1 MRYRAFFFSIC
12 AALTCDARLAHA
24 QNSQVTPAPIAYPYF
39 EAGRQD
45 IKLTYNHFSIDGS
58 KIGFKVS
65 GSGLN
70 GIYRKALSDK
80 VAIDLNF
87 GGNWI
92 GGDFFTQ
99 SFLVGPGG
107 GAFVGDQQTVTG
119 YSLPGSIN
127 LELQVARSA
136 KASLILFAGGLADF
150 QSLSMKSTTLQY
162 TDTDGNSGFLYNDV
176 WTLAGGGQFGAQA
189 GVLVGPFRL
198 VPYAMMTVQAGMQW
212 ADSPYIT
219 NVQAD
224 PIDPFTSTSMGMD
237 IVYEPWNLSIGS
249 ALQQV
254 AGNKDDGDFKTRSFQ
269 ISWHR

>member
-58 KIGFKVS
+58 KIGFKVA

-70 GIYRKALSDK
+70 GIYRKAFSDK
-80 VAIDLNF
+80 VALDLNL
-87 GGNWI
+87 GGNLV
-92 GGDFFTQ
+92 GGDFLTQ
-99 SFLVGPGG
+99 TLVVKPGG
-107 GAFVGDQQTVTG
+107 FDFVDDNQSIDG
-119 YSLPGSIN
+119 YSISSSIN
-127 LELQVARSA
+127 LELQVFHSA

-150 QSLSMKSTTLQY
+150 SSLSMTSKTQQY
-162 TDTDGNSGFLYNDV
+162 TSNDGTSHFYGNDM
-176 WTLAGGGQFGAQA
+176 WMLTGGGQFGAQA
-189 GVLVGPFRL
+189 GVLVGPCRL
-198 VPYAMMTVQAGMQW
+198 VPYAMMTAQTGTEW
-212 ADSPYIT
+212 NDSPFIDNVEAIT
-219 NVQAD
+219 
-224 PIDPFTSTSMGMD
+224 IDPFTSTSMGMD